1 MEGRLSNPINNKIQA
16 FPINSQRN
24 EFKLAQKIGF
34 SACPNDVVDLI
45 KREVDYVCKND
56 GGKGTFRELADLILT
71 SKFPNKHD
79 WY

>member
-1 MEGRLSNPINNKIQA
+1 MSH
-16 FPINSQRN
+16 
-24 EFKLAQKIGF
+24 
-34 SACPNDVVDLI
+34 DVVDLI

-71 SKFPNKHD
+71 SKFPDKHD